1 MKEALAWC
9 DNTSRF
15 EMRTMIVD
23 LPSTNQVSPQ
33 RLQKAAH
40 LIGTGLL
47 DDCSAGTKGAE

>member
-1 MKEALAWC
+1 MKEALAWW